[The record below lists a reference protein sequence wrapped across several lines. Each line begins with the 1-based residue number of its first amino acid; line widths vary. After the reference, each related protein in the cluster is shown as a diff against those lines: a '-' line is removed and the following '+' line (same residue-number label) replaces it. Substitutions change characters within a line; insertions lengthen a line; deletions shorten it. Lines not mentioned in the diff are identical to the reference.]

1 MQFTEVL
8 AASRQHKALQTDFPL
23 HFEQMFSHETWMRK
37 PMCNMRQFGGE
48 GGGVP
53 DWWGLMGKSQG
64 LDPFNF

>member
-37 PMCNMRQFGGE
+37 TNLQYATVL
-48 GGGVP
+48 GGGR
-53 DWWGLMGKSQG
+53 GGG
-64 LDPFNF
+64 GGGGAGTF